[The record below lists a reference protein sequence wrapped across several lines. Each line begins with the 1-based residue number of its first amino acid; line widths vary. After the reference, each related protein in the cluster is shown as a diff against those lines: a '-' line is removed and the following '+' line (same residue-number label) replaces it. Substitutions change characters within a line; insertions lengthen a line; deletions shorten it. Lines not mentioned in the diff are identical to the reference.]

1 MTFNEYKTLDR
12 RITGIYKKPNSD
24 KLYAATKYDL
34 YEITLDT
41 TVTLKHLP
49 LDPDIFSWFPLK
61 VGNEWVYNSRFTSE
75 GEIDEHTLVTKITR
89 QFRYNNSTYFD
100 SYRVDSTS
108 GKIYRAYF
116 DNDTLDYEELY
127 LDLTAEIG
135 DTIYVDQFGDS
146 YPIVLANEEE
156 FNEWNINSK
165 KRNYLGQSTPLYDL
179 SLIKNIGL
187 SYQLEWELVGYEDE
201 LKGAIINGIVYGDT
215 TVVGI
220 NDPDNTV
227 KDFSLFQNYPNPF
240 NPSTK
245 IKFVIPKSSFVNLKV
260 YDVLGREIVTLVNE
274 EKSAGEYEIE
284 FDATGLPSGVY
295 IYKLQAGSYTSFKK
309 MILLR

>member
-1 MTFNEYKTLDR
+1 M
-12 RITGIYKKPNSD
+12 IVTGLIQLQEK
-24 KLYAATKYDL
+24 
-34 YEITLDT
+34 
-41 TVTLKHLP
+41 
-49 LDPDIFSWFPLK
+49 
-61 VGNEWVYNSRFTSE
+61 
-75 GEIDEHTLVTKITR
+75 
-89 QFRYNNSTYFD
+89 ST
-100 SYRVDSTS
+100 
-108 GKIYRAYF
+108 GHILN
-116 DNDTLDYEELY
+116 NDTLDYEELY

-227 KDFSLFQNYPNPF
+227 
-240 NPSTK
+240 
-245 IKFVIPKSSFVNLKV
+245 
-260 YDVLGREIVTLVNE
+260 
-274 EKSAGEYEIE
+274 
-284 FDATGLPSGVY
+284 
-295 IYKLQAGSYTSFKK
+295 
-309 MILLR
+309 